1 MKIFPRRSDW
11 RSLLLRWTILIGVV
25 ILSLMFFTNMP
36 GRSYSGPLRPLS
48 AFERE
53 VIEQLK
59 RHISMLGEEIG
70 ERNIWKYNNLKT
82 SAHYIEKM
90 VRELGYDAKK
100 QEYGVKDMPV
110 ENLEWELI
118 GVSNPEEIILVGA
131 HYDSVLGSPGA
142 NDNASGVAALLEI
155 ARLLKAERLSRTV
168 RFVAFVNE
176 EPPFF
181 HSPAMGSLVYAKGL
195 RAGDSRIRGALILEM
210 IGYYSD
216 KPNSQQYPFLLGLN
230 RPKEANFIAVVGNLA
245 SGRLVKKVTSYFKKK
260 SQFPI
265 EGVSAPGF
273 IPGINWSDHWSF
285 WKEGYPAVMITD
297 TAHMRSPHY
306 HQSTDL
312 PDTLDYEKMAA
323 VVDGL
328 KGAIVDLANE

>member
-181 HSPAMGSLVYAKGL
+181 QTDKMGSRVYASRSRQRGEKIVAMLSLETIGCYCNEKG
-195 RAGDSRIRGALILEM
+195 
-210 IGYYSD
+210 
-216 KPNSQQYPFLLGLN
+216 
-230 RPKEANFIAVVGNLA
+230 
-245 SGRLVKKVTSYFKKK
+245 
-260 SQFPI
+260 
-265 EGVSAPGF
+265 
-273 IPGINWSDHWSF
+273 
-285 WKEGYPAVMITD
+285 
-297 TAHMRSPHY
+297 
-306 HQSTDL
+306 
-312 PDTLDYEKMAA
+312 
-323 VVDGL
+323 
-328 KGAIVDLANE
+328 